1 MRKVLWVLAAVPLA
15 GCLGLNSVKLPVF
28 DSGSWNA
35 ADAARNTVSSS
46 VPIEAAWWTQLGDPV
61 LDELVSQTLVNSPD
75 LKAAVARVEQA
86 RGQRGMA
93 QATLYPQVDANAG
106 ASRTG
111 LSANTSSGGRAPTAR
126 TNKLYDAGFD
136 ASWEIDIFGFNRHGA
151 EAARANLS
159 ASRADAEA
167 VKLGLIAEVV
177 RNYVDLRATEQ
188 RVQLAEANSRSQAET
203 LRLIEARY
211 RAGDINGLDLAA
223 AQTAQATV
231 AANVPLLNQQHEAL
245 RTALAVLAGVPPTTF
260 AVSDSAVAMTSLT
273 LPPVPAGLPATLLE
287 RRADVVAAAQR
298 VRASTALINQAE
310 TALLPSFSLTA
321 STGVASSQLANLFA
335 SGSGVWGLGL
345 AVTQPIFHA
354 GATLAAIR
362 ERKGA
367 EAEVVANYQKTVL
380 VALQDVDLALNGLT
394 QERVRQGSLAFAATA
409 GARNLE
415 LSDKLY
421 KAGEVNYLSLLEA
434 QRSSYASADAAL
446 QSRASLTAN
455 WVALVKAL
463 GGGYTAP

>member
-1 MRKVLWVLAAVPLA
+1 MRKIILALVALSLA
-15 GCLGLNSVKLPVF
+15 GCLGLNSVHLPGF
-28 DSGSWNA
+28 DSGTWNS
-35 ADAARNTVSSS
+35 ADAAQNTVSST
-46 VPIEAAWWTQLGDPV
+46 VPINAEWWTQLGDPV
-61 LDELVSQTLVNSPD
+61 LNSLVSQTLAGSPD

-86 RGQRGMA
+86 RGQRGIA
-93 QATLYPQVDANAG
+93 QAALYPQVDAVGG

-111 LSANTSSGGRAPTAR
+111 LSANTSSGGRVPTAR
-126 TNKLYDAGFD
+126 TNKLYEAGFD
-136 ASWEIDIFGFNRHGA
+136 ANWELDIFGFNRHGA

-167 VKLGLIAEVV
+167 VRLGLIAEVV
-177 RNYVDLRATEQ
+177 RDYVDLRATEQ
-188 RVQLAEANSRSQAET
+188 RVELAQASSQSQAET

-231 AANVPLLNQQHEAL
+231 EANVPLLNQQREAL

-260 AVSDSAVAMTSLT
+260 TVSDSAVAMTSLT

-321 STGVASSQLANLFA
+321 STGVASSELANLFA

-362 ERKGA
+362 ERKGV

-394 QERVRQGSLAFAATA
+394 QETARQKSLAFAATA
-409 GARNLE
+409 GARNLD
-415 LSDKLY
+415 LSGKLY
-421 KAGEVNYLSLLEA
+421 KAGEINYLNLLDA

-446 QSRASLTAN
+446 QSRASLAAN